1 MDITIFG
8 ILDALNG
15 NLLRFKYAQPNDKF
29 SVQKII
35 ARLRE
40 WMGRDLNSRPPACEA
55 GILTGLDHPSEL
67 YGISKFDF
75 LQVDVILKS

>member
-35 ARLRE
+35 ARLERMDGE
-40 WMGRDLNSRPPACEA
+40 RF
-55 GILTGLDHPSEL
+55 EL
-67 YGISKFDF
+67 STTC
-75 LQVDVILKS
+75 V

>member
-29 SVQKII
+29 SVQNNCTIE
-35 ARLRE
+35 RMDGERF
-40 WMGRDLNSRPPACEA
+40 
-55 GILTGLDHPSEL
+55 EL
-67 YGISKFDF
+67 STTC
-75 LQVDVILKS
+75 V

>member
-29 SVQKII
+29 SVQKL
-35 ARLRE
+35 RDWRE
-40 WMGRDLNSRPPACEA
+40 WMGRDLNSRPPVCET
-55 GILTGLDHPSEL
+55 GIITRLDHPSKFAET
-67 YGISKFDF
+67 ISLSK
-75 LQVDVILKS
+75 L

>member
-29 SVQKII
+29 SVQK
-35 ARLRE
+35 LRDWKE
-40 WMGRDLNSRPPACEA
+40 WMGRDLNSRPPVCET
-55 GILTGLDHPSEL
+55 GIITSLDHPSQIL
-67 YGISKFDF
+67 LLFSQLIS
-75 LQVDVILKS
+75 